1 MGQGE
6 EKDAEK
12 EEKEEEKN
20 EEEKKEDEPVEEEKE
35 VKIEL
40 TEEEKKLWFRKSA
53 VSELSSKELSA
64 VFTQFSIPE
73 KTEGF
78 SEVKFGFQP
87 EKKAQEYLAKWI
99 SQRKLTQR
107 VEALQPGDWFKQQKA
122 DWEKLVGEWKRKQQD
137 FKDGAKKRLVE

>member
-1 MGQGE
+1 MGKNGDEAEQGE

-12 EEKEEEKN
+12 GEK
-20 EEEKKEDEPVEEEKE
+20 EEEKE
-35 VKIEL
+35 VKLEL

-53 VSELSSKELSA
+53 VSEISSKELSA

-78 SEVKFGFQP
+78 SEVKFAFQT
-87 EKKAQEYLAKWI
+87 EKKAREYLTKWI

-107 VEALQPGDWFKQQKA
+107 VEALQ
-122 DWEKLVGEWKRKQQD
+122 
-137 FKDGAKKRLVE
+137 